1 MNLSTLLVEGILIFV
16 ICLASYGILTS
27 QFIGIELR
35 MSCRRLNSK
44 SAVVHR
50 RIQKLIQCSM
60 RFINNGKIYRIYDSG
75 LIQAADLLN
84 SLKSFSQSQQVTRQ
98 TESIVELLKKQT
110 LT

>member
-1 MNLSTLLVEGILIFV
+1 MENQQVSVLH
-16 ICLASYGILTS
+16 S
-27 QFIGIELR
+27 QRMQLR
-35 MSCRRLNSK
+35 KLRKPLRKSCRRLNSK